1 MSWWRRLFA
10 SRRMERDLDSELRFH
25 MEQQVADNVR
35 AGMREQEAGRA
46 ARLEFGG
53 LQQIKEDCR
62 ESRGTVLVTSVVQ
75 DLRIALRQLR
85 KSPGFAITAV
95 LTLALG
101 IGANTSIF
109 TLVHSI
115 LLRSLPVA
123 DPSHLFRIGDRNDCC
138 YYDSFQNEDGDFD
151 LFSYDL
157 YLHFRQ
163 SATEFEQLAA
173 VEAGGASFS
182 VRSGSVPAKPLRSE
196 YVSGNYFNT
205 LGIGAYAGRPLH
217 DDDDKPGAAPVVV
230 LSYQAWQTDFA
241 GDPGIVGSTIYVETH
256 PFTVAGIAPPG
267 FFGDRVI
274 AFPPDL
280 WMPLA
285 GEPLIEGANSSLLQK
300 DTDWLYALG
309 RVRPRTN
316 TVALQA
322 KLSAALRQWMH
333 TRPAYTEHGRAA
345 LIPRQHVVL
354 APAGG
359 GIQRLQQHA
368 QTGTGLRMLMLLS
381 MVVLLTACANIAN
394 LLLARGAARRAD
406 VAMRMALGA
415 GHGRIMRQI
424 LTESVL
430 LSLIGGAA
438 GVMVAY
444 LGSRMILAL
453 AFPLSR
459 NMPIHAGPSMP
470 VLGFALAVSL
480 ITGVVFGAAP
490 AWTSSRAQPAEAL
503 RGINVSSRDRSSL
516 PQQGLIVFQVA
527 MSVVLLAGALLMAR
541 SLYKLEHQ
549 DLGISTRNRFAVQ
562 FDPRGAGYTV
572 DRLPALYRQIE
583 DRFSALPF
591 MIDMSLARYL
601 PLTGGEWGACVIP
614 QGHPA
619 PGPNDK
625 CFADWDRVSNG
636 FLSSIGVPIVRGRG
650 FTTQDTSSSP
660 LVVLVNQAFARR
672 FFPNQNP
679 IGLRFGTDSPQYST
693 AFEIVGVFA
702 DFKMTDPRK
711 EVGPLFLRPLTQ
723 QFTGFKD
730 PDLDAGEKSFMY
742 MRSMIFNFSQPQQN
756 AEALIRNT
764 LADIDPNL
772 TVSRFGSYDSEVA
785 GNFNQ
790 DRLMARLT
798 GVFGMLSLLLA
809 SIGLYGVTSYLVARR
824 TGEIGIRMALGA
836 TRSRVVSMV
845 LRTTLLQVLIGL
857 AVGIPAALL
866 AGHLMSRLLYQVSEY
881 DPLALLGTTIVLG
894 ICATVA
900 GFIPARRAASIDP
913 MKALRSE

>member
-10 SRRMERDLDSELRFH
+10 GRRMERDLDSELRFH
-25 MEQQVADNVR
+25 MEQQVADKVL
-35 AGMREQEAGRA
+35 AGMTEQEARRV

-62 ESRGTVLVTSVVQ
+62 ESRGTVWVTSVVQ
-75 DLRIALRQLR
+75 DLRLALRQLR

-123 DPSHLFRIGDRNDCC
+123 DPSHLYRIGDRNDCC

-157 YLHFRQ
+157 YLHFRK

-173 VEAGGASFS
+173 VEAGGFDFS
-182 VRSGSVPAKPLRSE
+182 VRRGSLPAKPLRAE
-196 YVSGNYFNT
+196 YVSGNYFDM
-205 LGIGAYAGRPLH
+205 LGVGAYAGRPLR
-217 DDDDKPGAAPVVV
+217 DDDDRPGAAPAVV

-256 PFTVAGIAPPG
+256 PFTVAGVAPPG

-274 AFPPDL
+274 PFPPDL
-280 WMPLA
+280 WIPLA
-285 GEPLIEGANSSLLQK
+285 NEPLMEGANSSVLQK
-300 DTDWLYALG
+300 DEDWLYALG
-309 RVRPRTN
+309 RVRPGIN
-316 TVALQA
+316 PAALQA
-322 KLSAALRQWMH
+322 KLSAALRQWMR
-333 TRPAYTEHGRAA
+333 TRPAYTEQGRAA

-354 APAGG
+354 AAAGG
-359 GIQRLQQHA
+359 GIQRLQQ

-381 MVVLLTACANIAN
+381 SVVLLTACANIAN
-394 LLLARGAARRAD
+394 LLLARGAVRRAD

-444 LGSRMILAL
+444 IGSHMILAL

-459 NMPIHAGPSMP
+459 NMPIHASPSLP
-470 VLGFALAVSL
+470 VLGFAFALSL
-480 ITGVVFGAAP
+480 LTGVVFGAAP

-503 RGINVSSRDRSSL
+503 RGISVSTRDRSSL
-516 PQQGLIVFQVA
+516 PQQGLIVLQVA

-549 DLGISTRNRFAVQ
+549 DLGISTGNRFVAQ

-572 DRLPALYRQIE
+572 DRLPALYHQIE
-583 DRFSALPF
+583 DRFSRVPF
-591 MIDMSLARYL
+591 LIDMSLARYV
-601 PLTGGEWGACVIP
+601 PLGGNEWGACVIP

-625 CFADWDRVSNG
+625 CSSDWDRVSTR
-636 FLSSIGVPIVRGRG
+636 FLSSIGVPVVRGRV
-650 FTTQDTSSSP
+650 FRAEDTSGSP
-660 LVVLVNQAFARR
+660 PVALVNQAFARR

-679 IGLRFGTDSPQYST
+679 IGLRFGTDNPQYSS

-702 DFKMTDPRK
+702 DFKMVDPHR
-711 EVGPLFLRPLTQ
+711 EIRPLFLRPLTQ
-723 QFTGFKD
+723 QFAGFKD
-730 PDLDAGEKSFMY
+730 PDLDAGEKSSTY
-742 MRSMIFNFSQPQQN
+742 VRSMIFNFARPQQD
-756 AEALIRNT
+756 AEAVIRNT

-772 TVSRFGSYDSEVA
+772 TVSRFGSYDSEIA
-785 GNFNQ
+785 GNFHQ

-798 GVFGMLSLLLA
+798 GVFGMLSLVLA

-824 TGEIGIRMALGA
+824 SGEIGIRMALGA

-845 LRTTLLQVLIGL
+845 LRTALLQVLMGL
-857 AVGIPAALL
+857 VLGIPAALL
-866 AGHLMSRLLYQVSEY
+866 AGHLMRRLLYQVSDN
-881 DPLALLGTTIVLG
+881 DPLAFVGTTIVLG

-913 MKALRSE
+913 MRALRSE

>member
-25 MEQQVADNVR
+25 MEQQAADNVR
-35 AGMREQEAGRA
+35 AGMTEQEAQRL

-62 ESRGTVLVTSVVQ
+62 ESRGTLWVTSVVQ
-75 DLRIALRQLR
+75 DLRFALRQLR
-85 KSPGFAITAV
+85 KAPGFAITAV

-109 TLVHSI
+109 TLVQSI

-123 DPSHLFRIGDRNDCC
+123 DPSRLYRIGDRNDCC

-173 VEAGGASFS
+173 VEAGAFDFS
-182 VRSGSVPAKPLRSE
+182 VRSGSLPAKPLRSE
-196 YVSGNYFNT
+196 YVSGNYFDM
-205 LGIGAYAGRPLH
+205 LGVGAYAGRPLRE
-217 DDDDKPGAAPVVV
+217 DDDSPGAVPAVV

-256 PFTVAGIAPPG
+256 PFTVAGVAPPG

-274 AFPPDL
+274 PFPPDL

-285 GEPLIEGANSSLLQK
+285 SEPLMEGANSSLLQK

-309 RVRPRTN
+309 RVRPGINPT
-316 TVALQA
+316 ALQA
-322 KLSAALRQWMH
+322 KLSAALRQWMN
-333 TRPAYTEHGRAA
+333 TRPAYTEHGRAEQ
-345 LIPRQHVVL
+345 IPRQHVVL

-359 GIQRLQQHA
+359 GIQRLQQ

-381 MVVLLTACANIAN
+381 SVVLLTACANIAN
-394 LLLARGAARRAD
+394 LLLARGAVRRAD

-444 LGSRMILAL
+444 IGSHMILAL

-459 NMPIHAGPSMP
+459 SMPIHASPSLP

-480 ITGVVFGAAP
+480 LTGIAFGAAP

-503 RGINVSSRDRSSL
+503 RGINLSTRDHSSL

-549 DLGISTRNRFAVQ
+549 DLGISTGNRFVVQ
-562 FDPRGAGYTV
+562 FNPRGAGYTV

-601 PLTGGEWGACVIP
+601 PLGGNEWGACVIP

-625 CFADWDRVSNG
+625 CSSDWDRVSTR
-636 FLSSIGVPIVRGRG
+636 FLSSIGVPVVRGRV
-650 FTTQDTSSSP
+650 FRAEDTSGSP
-660 LVVLVNQAFARR
+660 PVVLVNQAFARR

-679 IGLRFGTDSPQYST
+679 IGLRFGTDAPQYSS

-702 DFKMTDPRK
+702 DFKMIDPHR
-711 EVGPLFLRPLTQ
+711 EIRPLFLRPLTQ

-730 PDLDAGEKSFMY
+730 PDLDAGEKSSMY
-742 MRSMIFNFSQPQQN
+742 VRSMIFNFARPQQD
-756 AEALIRNT
+756 AEALIRGT

-772 TVSRFGSYDSEVA
+772 TVFRFNSYDSEVA

-798 GVFGMLSLLLA
+798 GVFGILSLVLA
-809 SIGLYGVTSYLVARR
+809 CIGLYGVTSYLVARR
-824 TGEIGIRMALGA
+824 RGEIGIRMALGA
-836 TRSRVVSMV
+836 TRSSVVSMV
-845 LRTTLLQVLIGL
+845 LRTALLQVLMGL
-857 AVGIPAALL
+857 ALGIPAALL
-866 AGHLMSRLLYQVSEY
+866 AGHLMSRLLYRVSDY
-881 DPLALLGTTIVLG
+881 DPLAFLGTTIVLG

-913 MKALRSE
+913 MRALRSE

>member
-1 MSWWRRLFA
+1 
-10 SRRMERDLDSELRFH
+10 MELDLDSELRFH
-25 MEQQVADNVR
+25 MEQQMADKMR
-35 AGMREQEAGRA
+35 AGMTEQEARRVV
-46 ARLEFGG
+46 RLEFGG
-53 LQQIKEDCR
+53 LTQIKEDCR
-62 ESRGTVLVTSVVQ
+62 ESRGTLWVNSVVQ
-75 DLRIALRQLR
+75 DLRLALRQLR
-85 KSPGFAITAV
+85 KAPGFAITAV

-123 DPSHLFRIGDRNDCC
+123 DPSHLYRIGDRGDCC

-173 VEAGGASFS
+173 VEAGGTEFS
-182 VRSGSVPAKPLRSE
+182 VRSGSLPAKPMRSE
-196 YVSGNYFNT
+196 YVSGNYFDT
-205 LGIGAYAGRPLH
+205 LGIGAYAGRPLR
-217 DDDDKPGAAPVVV
+217 DDDDSPGAAPAVV

-241 GDPGIVGSTIYVETH
+241 GDPRIVGSTIYVETH
-256 PFTVAGIAPPG
+256 PLTVAGVAPPG

-274 AFPPDL
+274 PFPPDL
-280 WMPLA
+280 WIPLA
-285 GEPLIEGANSSLLQK
+285 SEPLIEGANSSLLQK

-309 RVRPRTN
+309 RVGPKVN

-322 KLSAALRQWMH
+322 KLSAVLRQWMDA
-333 TRPAYTEHGRAA
+333 RPAYSEHGRAA

-359 GIQRLQQHA
+359 GIQRLQQR
-368 QTGTGLRMLMLLS
+368 TGSGLRMLMFLS
-381 MVVLLTACANIAN
+381 SVVLLAACANIAN
-394 LLLARGAARRAD
+394 LLLARGAVRRAD

-424 LTESVL
+424 LTETML
-430 LSLIGGAA
+430 LGLIGGAA

-444 LGSRMILAL
+444 IGSHMILAL
-453 AFPLSR
+453 AFPISR
-459 NMPIHAGPSMP
+459 NMPIHASPSIP

-480 ITGVVFGAAP
+480 LTGVVFGAAP
-490 AWTSSRAQPAEAL
+490 AWTSSRARPAEAL
-503 RGINVSSRDRSSL
+503 RGINSSTRDRSSL

-541 SLYKLEHQ
+541 SLYNLEHQ
-549 DLGISTRNRFAVQ
+549 ELGISTGNRFVAQ

-572 DRLPALYRQIE
+572 DQLPALHRQIE

-591 MIDMSLARYL
+591 MIDMSLARYV
-601 PLTGGEWGACVIP
+601 PLGGNEWGSCVIP

-636 FLSSIGVPIVRGRG
+636 FLASIGVPVVRGRG
-650 FTTQDTSSSP
+650 FTAQDTSGSP
-660 LVVLVNQAFARR
+660 PVAMVNQAFARY

-679 IGLRFGTDSPQYST
+679 IGLRFGTDSPQYSS

-711 EVGPLFLRPLTQ
+711 EVRPLFLRPLTQ
-723 QFTGFKD
+723 QFAGYKD
-730 PDLDAGEKSFMY
+730 PDLAAGEKSSLY
-742 MRSMIFNFSQPQQN
+742 MRSMIFNFSRPQQD
-756 AEALIRNT
+756 AEAVIRNT

-772 TVSRFGSYDSEVA
+772 TISRFGSYDSEVA

-798 GVFGMLSLLLA
+798 GVFGMLSLVLA

-824 TGEIGIRMALGA
+824 SGEIGIRMALGA
-836 TRSRVVSMV
+836 TRSRVVAMV
-845 LRTTLLQVLIGL
+845 LRTAVLQVLVGL
-857 AVGIPAALL
+857 ALGIPAALL
-866 AGHLMSRLLYQVSEY
+866 AGHLMSRLLYQVSDA
-881 DPLALLGTTIVLG
+881 DPLAFVGTTIVLG
-894 ICATVA
+894 ICAAVA
-900 GFIPARRAASIDP
+900 GFIPAHRAASIDP
-913 MKALRSE
+913 MRALRSE

>member
-1 MSWWRRLFA
+1 
-10 SRRMERDLDSELRFH
+10 MERDLDSELRFH
-25 MEQQVADNVR
+25 MEQQAADHER
-35 AGMREQEAGRA
+35 AGMTEQEAQRT

-62 ESRGTVLVTSVVQ
+62 ESRGTIWVASVLQ

-109 TLVHSI
+109 TLVQSI

-123 DPSHLFRIGDRNDCC
+123 DPSHLYRIGDRNDCC
-138 YYDSFQNEDGDFD
+138 YYDGFENEDGDFD

-157 YLHFRQ
+157 YLHFKQ
-163 SATEFEQLAA
+163 SAAEFEELAA
-173 VEAGGASFS
+173 VEAGGANFS
-182 VRSGSVPAKPLRSE
+182 VRSGSVPAKPLRAE
-196 YVSGNYFNT
+196 YVSGNYFDT
-205 LGIGAYAGRPLH
+205 LGVGAFAGRPLH
-217 DDDDKPGAAPVVV
+217 EDDDQPGAAPAVV

-241 GDPGIVGSTIYVETH
+241 GDPGIVGSTMYVETH
-256 PFTVAGIAPPG
+256 PFTVAGVAPPG

-274 AFPPDL
+274 PFPPDL

-285 GEPLIEGANSSLLQK
+285 SEPLIEGANSSLLQK

-309 RVRPRTN
+309 RVRPGVN
-316 TVALQA
+316 TIALQT

-333 TRPAYTEHGRAA
+333 TRPTYTEHGRAA

-381 MVVLLTACANIAN
+381 SVVLLTACANIAN
-394 LLLARGAARRAD
+394 LLLARSSVQRAD

-415 GHGRIMRQI
+415 GHGRIMRQV
-424 LTESVL
+424 LTESLL

-444 LGSRMILAL
+444 IGSHMILAL

-459 NMPIHAGPSMP
+459 NMPIHASPSMP

-480 ITGVVFGAAP
+480 LTGVVFGAAP
-490 AWTSSRAQPAEAL
+490 AWTSSRAQPAETL
-503 RGINVSSRDRSSL
+503 RGINTSTRDRSSL
-516 PQQGLIVFQVA
+516 PQQSLIVFQVA
-527 MSVVLLAGALLMAR
+527 MSVVLLAGALLMGR
-541 SLYKLEHQ
+541 SLYYLEHQ
-549 DLGISTRNRFAVQ
+549 ELGISTANRFVVQ
-562 FDPRGAGYTV
+562 FNPRGAGYTV

-601 PLTGGEWGACVIP
+601 PLSGGEWGACVIP

-650 FTTQDTSSSP
+650 FTAQDTSSSP
-660 LVVLVNQAFARR
+660 LVVLVNHAFARR

-679 IGLRFGTDSPQYST
+679 IGLRFGTDSPQYSS

-711 EVGPLFLRPLTQ
+711 EAGPLFLRPLTQ

-730 PDLDAGEKSFMY
+730 PDLDAAEKNFMY
-742 MRSMIFNFSQPQQN
+742 MRSMIFHFSRPQQD
-756 AEALIRNT
+756 AEAVIRNT

-772 TVSRFGSYDSEVA
+772 TISRFGSYDSEVA
-785 GNFNQ
+785 GNFSQ

-798 GVFGMLSLLLA
+798 GIFGMLSLVLA

-824 TGEIGIRMALGA
+824 RGEIGIRMALGA
-836 TRSRVVSMV
+836 TRSRVVTMV
-845 LRTTLLQVLIGL
+845 LRTALLQVLMGL
-857 AVGIPAALL
+857 ALGIPAALL
-866 AGHLMSRLLYQVSEY
+866 TGHLMNRLLYQVSAN
-881 DPLALLGTTIVLG
+881 DPLVLLGTTIVLG

-913 MKALRSE
+913 MRALRSE

>member
-35 AGMREQEAGRA
+35 AGMTEQEARRV

-53 LQQIKEDCR
+53 LPQIKEDCR
-62 ESRGTVLVTSVVQ
+62 ESRGTLWVTSVVQ
-75 DLRIALRQLR
+75 DLRLALRQLR

-101 IGANTSIF
+101 IGADTSIF
-109 TLVHSI
+109 TLVQSI
-115 LLRSLPVA
+115 LLRSLPVT
-123 DPSHLFRIGDRNDCC
+123 DPSHLYRIGDRNDCC

-173 VEAGGASFS
+173 VEAGAFDFS
-182 VRSGSVPAKPLRSE
+182 VRSGSVPAKAIRAE
-196 YVSGNYFNT
+196 YVSGNYFDT
-205 LGIGAYAGRPLH
+205 LGVGAYAGRPLR
-217 DDDDKPGAAPVVV
+217 DDDDKPGAAPAVV

-241 GDPGIVGSTIYVETH
+241 GDPGIVGSTIDVETH
-256 PFTVAGIAPPG
+256 PFTVAGVAPPG

-274 AFPPDL
+274 PFPPEL

-285 GEPLIEGANSSLLQK
+285 NEPLIEGANSSLQQK
-300 DTDWLYALG
+300 DSDWLYALG
-309 RVRPRTN
+309 RVRPGIN

-322 KLSAALRQWMH
+322 KLSAALRQWMN

-345 LIPRQHVVL
+345 QIPRQHVVL

-359 GIQRLQQHA
+359 GIQRLQQ
-368 QTGTGLRMLMLLS
+368 QTGTGLRMLMILS
-381 MVVLLTACANIAN
+381 SVVLLTACANIAN
-394 LLLARGAARRAD
+394 LLLARGAVRRAD
-406 VAMRMALGA
+406 VAMRVALGA

-444 LGSRMILAL
+444 IGSHMILAL

-459 NMPIHAGPSMP
+459 NMPIHASPSVP
-470 VLGFALAVSL
+470 VLGFALAVSVL
-480 ITGVVFGAAP
+480 TGVLFGAAP
-490 AWTSSRAQPAEAL
+490 AWTSSRTQPAEAL
-503 RGINVSSRDRSSL
+503 RGINLSTRDRSSL

-549 DLGISTRNRFAVQ
+549 DLGISTSNRFVVQ

-583 DRFSALPF
+583 DRFSSLPF

-601 PLTGGEWGACVIP
+601 PLVGNEWAACVIP

-625 CFADWDRVSNG
+625 CSADWDRVSTR
-636 FLSSIGVPIVRGRG
+636 FLSSIGVPVVRGRV
-650 FTTQDTSSSP
+650 FRAEDTSDSP
-660 LVVLVNQAFARR
+660 PVVLVNEAFARR

-679 IGLRFGTDSPQYST
+679 IGLRFGTDSPQYSS

-702 DFKMTDPRK
+702 DFKAIDPHK
-711 EVGPLFLRPLTQ
+711 EVRPLFLRPLTQ

-730 PDLDAGEKSFMY
+730 PDLDAGEKSSMY
-742 MRSMIFNFSQPQQN
+742 ARSMIFNFARPQQD
-756 AEALIRNT
+756 AEALIRGT

-772 TVSRFGSYDSEVA
+772 TVFRFDSYDSEVA
-785 GNFNQ
+785 GTFNQ

-798 GVFGMLSLLLA
+798 GVFGMLSLVLA

-824 TGEIGIRMALGA
+824 SGEIGIRMALGA

-845 LRTTLLQVLIGL
+845 LRTALLQVVMGL
-857 AVGIPAALL
+857 ALGIPAALL
-866 AGHLMSRLLYQVSEY
+866 AGHLMSRLLYQVSDN
-881 DPLALLGTTIVLG
+881 DPLAFLGTTIMLG

-913 MKALRSE
+913 MRALRSE

>member
-10 SRRMERDLDSELRFH
+10 SRRMERDLDSELGFH
-25 MEQQVADNVR
+25 VEQQVADHVR
-35 AGMREQEAGRA
+35 EGLTEQEARRA
-46 ARLEFGG
+46 ARLAFGG
-53 LQQIKEDCR
+53 LPQIKEDCR
-62 ESRGTVLVTSVVQ
+62 ESRGTVWVTSVLQ

-109 TLVHSI
+109 TLVQSI
-115 LLRSLPVA
+115 LLRSLPVG
-123 DPSHLFRIGDRNDCC
+123 DPSQLYRIGDRNDCC
-138 YYDSFQNEDGDFD
+138 YYDTFQNEDGDFD

-157 YLHFRQ
+157 YLHFKQ

-182 VRSGSVPAKPLRSE
+182 VRSGSMPAKPVQAE
-196 YVSGNYFNT
+196 YVSGNYFTT
-205 LGIGAYAGRPLH
+205 LGVGAYAGRPLR
-217 DDDDKPGAAPVVV
+217 DDDDKPGAAPAVV
-230 LSYQAWQTDFA
+230 LSYKAWQTDFA

-256 PFTVAGIAPPG
+256 PFTVAGVAPPG

-274 AFPPDL
+274 PFPPDL

-285 GEPLIEGANSSLLQK
+285 SEPLIEGANSSLLQK
-300 DTDWLYALG
+300 DSDWLYALG
-309 RVRPRTN
+309 RVRPGIN
-316 TVALQA
+316 TVALQG
-322 KLSAALRQWMH
+322 KLSVALQDWMK

-359 GIQRLQQHA
+359 GIQRMQQHA

-381 MVVLLTACANIAN
+381 SVVLLTACANIAN

-406 VAMRMALGA
+406 VAMRVALGA

-424 LTESVL
+424 LTESLL

-444 LGSRMILAL
+444 AGSRMILAL

-459 NMPIHAGPSMP
+459 NMPIQASPSLP

-480 ITGVVFGAAP
+480 LTGIAFGVAP
-490 AWTSSRAQPAEAL
+490 AWTASRAQPAEAM
-503 RGINVSSRDRSSL
+503 RGMTSSTRDRSSL
-516 PQQGLIVFQVA
+516 PQQGLIIFQVA
-527 MSVVLLAGALLMAR
+527 MSVVLLAGALLMGR
-541 SLYKLEHQ
+541 SLYNLEHQ
-549 DLGISTRNRFAVQ
+549 ELGISTANRFVVQ

-583 DRFSALPF
+583 DRFSALPS
-591 MIDMSLARYL
+591 MIDMSLARYI
-601 PLTGGEWGACVIP
+601 PLGGGEWGACVIA

-625 CFADWDRVSNG
+625 CFADWDRVSTG
-636 FLSSIGVPIVRGRG
+636 FLNSIGVPVVRGRG
-650 FTTQDTSSSP
+650 FTAQDTSSSP
-660 LVVLVNQAFARR
+660 PVVLVNQAFARR
-672 FFPNQNP
+672 FFPGQNP
-679 IGLRFGTDSPQYST
+679 IGLRFGTDSPQYSS

-711 EVGPLFLRPLTQ
+711 EAGALFLRPLTQ
-723 QFTGFKD
+723 QFAFKD

-742 MRSMIFNFSQPQQN
+742 VRSMIFNFARPQQD
-756 AEALIRNT
+756 AEALIRRT

-772 TVSRFGSYDSEVA
+772 TIFRFGSYDSEV
-785 GNFNQ
+785 GRNFNQ

-798 GVFGMLSLLLA
+798 AVFGMLSLALA

-824 TGEIGIRMALGA
+824 SGEIGIRMALGA
-836 TRSRVVSMV
+836 TRPRVVSMV
-845 LRTTLLQVLIGL
+845 LRTALLQVLMGL
-857 AVGIPAALL
+857 ALGIPAALL
-866 AGHLMSRLLYQVSEY
+866 AGRLMSRLLYQVSEF

-913 MKALRSE
+913 IRAVRSE